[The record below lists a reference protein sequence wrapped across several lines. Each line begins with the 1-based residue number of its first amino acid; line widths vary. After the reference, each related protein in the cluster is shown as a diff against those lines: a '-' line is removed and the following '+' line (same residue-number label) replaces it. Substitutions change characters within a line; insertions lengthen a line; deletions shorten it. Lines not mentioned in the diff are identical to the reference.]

1 MLKVEF
7 EEAFLEKMEE
17 MVCESIKE
25 DCNYTDCD
33 QCMKDFAEQFK
44 NFIEKSY

>member
-7 EEAFLEKMEE
+7 EETFLEKMEE
-17 MVCESIKE
+17 MVCESIK
-25 DCNYTDCD
+25 DCDYTDCD
-33 QCMKDFAEQFK
+33 KCMKDFAEQFK